1 MKNAFFMGIQSKKDD
16 DDSDSDKDE
25 KKKEEEKQPEPI
37 NLLDM
42 DTPAV
47 GGTDLLGGGEP

>member
-1 MKNAFFMGIQSKKDD
+1 MGIQSKKDD